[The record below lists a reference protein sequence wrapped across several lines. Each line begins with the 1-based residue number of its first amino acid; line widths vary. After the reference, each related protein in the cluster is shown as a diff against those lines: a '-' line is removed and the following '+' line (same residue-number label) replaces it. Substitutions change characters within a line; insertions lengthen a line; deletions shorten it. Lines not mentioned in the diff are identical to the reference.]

1 MFKQAIKWNLFD
13 GKECGLLD
21 SMLEYDLG
29 RVIDQM
35 WFISLEV
42 LSWGQLSVVL
52 FRHKEVGDIFKDE
65 LNANHPI
72 ELSIVIICWLSK
84 YLALGAE
91 KNVM

>member
-1 MFKQAIKWNLFD
+1 MFKQAIKLNWFD
-13 GKECGLLD
+13 GKECGSLD
-21 SMLEYDLG
+21 SMLEYNLE

-52 FRHKEVGDIFKDE
+52 FRHKEVVDISKDE

-72 ELSIVIICWLSK
+72 ELSIMIIWWLSK
-84 YLALGAE
+84 YSALGAE